1 MHSVRETLHLGKVA
15 RNDCDS
21 GREARRAVRLLFVAI
36 HDVSVPIRAEMPI
49 YAGNPGVELEL
60 ASSIAKGDPSNISRL
75 SFGVHTGTHV
85 DAPLHFIEGA
95 PGAEGILLDALVGP
109 AVVVDGTG
117 VTSAALGEEE
127 LAGLG
132 IPEGTERVLLKTRN
146 SELWARTDFTRDF
159 IRLDGSGARF
169 VVSRGIRTIGIDY
182 LSIGDREAHRELL
195 GAGVVPVEGLDL
207 RGIEPGAYTFLC
219 LPLDVVGSDGGPA
232 RAVLLD
238 P

>member
-1 MHSVRETLHLGKVA
+1 M
-15 RNDCDS
+15 
-21 GREARRAVRLLFVAI
+21 
-36 HDVSVPIRAEMPI
+36 HDVSVPIRHDMPI
-49 YAGNPGVELEL
+49 YDGNPGVELERV
-60 ASSIAKGDPSNISRL
+60 SSIANGDPANL
-75 SFGVHTGTHV
+75 SKLTMGAHTGTHV
-85 DAPLHFIEGA
+85 DAPLHFIDGA

-109 AVVVDGTG
+109 AVVVDATG
-117 VTSAALGEEE
+117 VEALGQAE
-127 LAGLG
+127 LEGLG
-132 IPEGTERVLLKTRN
+132 IPEGAERVLLKTRN

-159 IRLDGSGARF
+159 LRLDGSGARF
-169 VVSRGIRTIGIDY
+169 VVERGIRTIGIDY

-207 RGIEPGAYTFLC
+207 RKIEPGPYTLFC